1 MYLIL
6 GAGQQQPAELREY
19 FRQRLEYYRNESKR
33 YPGGSDPVY
42 QKEEVKG

>member
-1 MYLIL
+1 ML